1 MSETVCIRCGKVR
14 VLFNR
19 WEERVARGPVLIRE
33 ETVCPDQECQ
43 KLVDKKFEDLRA
55 RKEALR
61 H

>member
-14 VLFNR
+14 ILLHK
-19 WEERVARGPVLIRE
+19 WEEKAARGPVLIRE
-33 ETVCPDQECQ
+33 ETVCPDRECQ